1 MDRVL
6 DYCNKVLNGEIIAG
20 ESVKMSC
27 ERHIRDLESS
37 KLAPYKYR
45 FDLSEADAIIDF
57 ANDLTIQE
65 GEEVTALTCYP
76 FQNFIL
82 GSLMGWVTKDGHYRR
97 FRSSYVQLGRQNG
110 KSFINGILGTYLG
123 NFSGYNY
130 GKIFCVATK
139 HDQAKIVWDEMV
151 KFINGDVELAEFF
164 NVQEYKSL
172 ITCKSTNTIIKA
184 LGRDTKSLDGFRPL
198 LAVVDEY
205 HSHKDNQMYKLME
218 GGQKTIKQS
227 LISVI
232 TTAGFTIDGACHKMY
247 RLCKNILEGKAT
259 NESKF
264 IFIAELDEED
274 SLDNWEN
281 PLNWIKANPMLEYNR
296 EDLENLIP
304 TYNDSKAMG
313 GKDWND
319 FLTKQLNMWV
329 EYTDVKFM
337 NMKHFRKCACDL
349 TLEDFRGRI
358 CSIGLDLSSGGDLT
372 SLIFEFTFLDGEE
385 KKYFVHQHSFI
396 PALRVEEHKL
406 TDNAPYGLWIAKKL
420 LTSTTK
426 AQGIK
431 TDYKEVLK
439 YIKNTIKKYELE
451 IDMIYYDEANASA
464 FLADLEEIA
473 DCLDV
478 YQNSKS
484 LNDSVMD
491 IKYEAEACN
500 LLYNKNDEL
509 LVWAMNNAE
518 ITKPVKGKVMLDK
531 NSRFKRIDPIAAWT
545 DCHKFVMRC
554 EAKSYNALE
563 ALEGMDW

>member
-20 ESVKMSC
+20 ASVKMSC
-27 ERHIRDLESS
+27 ERHIRDLENS
-37 KLAPYKYR
+37 KLAPYKYT
-45 FDLSEADAIIDF
+45 FDISK
-57 ANDLTIQE
+57 ANDIIQYSESLILIE
-65 GEEVTALTCYP
+65 GSKEKPLNLYP
-76 FQNFIL
+76 FQDFIL
-82 GSLMGWVTKDGHYRR
+82 GSLMGWVSKETGFRR
-97 FRSSYVQLGRQNG
+97 FRESYIQVARQQG
-110 KSFINGILGTYLG
+110 KSLLSGVLTTYFG
-123 NFSGYNY
+123 NFVPYKKGLILLFAVDLN
-130 GKIFCVATK
+130 
-139 HDQAKIVWDEMV
+139 QAKIVYTEAT
-151 KFINGDVELAEFF
+151 KFIESDQDLQDLF
-164 NVQEYKSL
+164 NIKEYKSEIECLNSGNL
-172 ITCKSTNTIIKA
+172 IRAISKNAKA
-184 LGRDTKSLDGFRPL
+184 MDGFRTIFASADELHNHAKGDLYNLVKDGQADLDETL
-198 LAVVDEY
+198 LN
-205 HSHKDNQMYKLME
+205 S
-218 GGQKTIKQS
+218 
-227 LISVI
+227 I
-232 TTAGFTIDGACHKMY
+232 TTAGFTIDGFCHKKY
-247 RLCKNILEGKAT
+247 RYCKDILEGKEI
-259 NESKF
+259 NEEYF
-264 IFIAELDEED
+264 IFISELDEED
-274 SLDNWEN
+274 DIEDINNWYKAKPALQYDVTGN
-281 PLNWIKANPMLEYNR
+281 KIKV
-296 EDLENLIP
+296 LENS
-304 TYNDSKAMG
+304 YREAKKMG
-313 GKDWND
+313 GVQLNN
-319 FLTKQLNMWV
+319 FLTKHLNMWV

-349 TLEDFRGRI
+349 TLEDFRGRM

-372 SLIFEFTFLDGEE
+372 SLIFEFTFLEGEE

-406 TDNAPYGLWIAKKL
+406 TDNAPYGLWITKKL
-420 LTSTTK
+420 LTSTTR

-451 IDMIYYDEANASA
+451 VDMIYYDEANASA

-554 EAKSYNALE
+554 EAKSYDAVSELDK
-563 ALEGMDW
+563 MDW